1 MPVRNR
7 INLFHVEHYRGNILK
22 PIILL
27 LNLVGH
33 RSQYDTADLAV
44 VLMPFL
50 ERQTLFRRGP
60 LRQGRGEWLVQDIA
74 LVFEI

>member
-1 MPVRNR
+1 MSVRNR
-7 INLFHVEHYRGNILK
+7 INLFHVEHYRENILK

-44 VLMPFL
+44 VLRPFI
-50 ERQTLFRRGP
+50 ERQTLFRRGS
-60 LRQGRGEWLVQDIA
+60 LRQGRGEWLIQDID

>member
-1 MPVRNR
+1 MPVKNR
-7 INLFHVEHYRGNILK
+7 INLFHAEHYRGNILK

-33 RSQYDTADLAV
+33 RSQYDTTDLAV

-60 LRQGRGEWLVQDIA
+60 LRQDRGEWLVQDIA